1 MRKLPLATGFALIV
15 LATACSRAESREG
28 ASAAGD
34 GAARDAAKSGPVK
47 TEVAYFAGGCFWG
60 IQHYF
65 KKGPGV
71 LEAVSGYMQGDAP
84 NPTYEDVCSD
94 GTGHAETVKVVFDP
108 QRISYRRLLE
118 AFFVMHDPT
127 QAGGQGPDIGSQYRS
142 GIWTVGD
149 EQRREAEAYVKELEA
164 SGRYGGK
171 KIVTLVEPARTFWKA
186 EEYHQDYIEK
196 HGAFCRVRNPW

>member
-1 MRKLPLATGFALIV
+1 MRKIAIAAGFALIV
-15 LATACSRAESREG
+15 LVTACSRAESKEG
-28 ASAAGD
+28 ASAAAGR
-34 GAARDAAKSGPVK
+34 AAAGSVPDRPVK

-84 NPTYEDVCSD
+84 SPTYEDVCSD
-94 GTGHAETVKVVFDP
+94 RTGHAETVMVVFDP
-108 QRISYRRLLE
+108 GRISYRRLLE

-127 QAGGQGPDIGSQYRS
+127 QAGGQGPDVGSQYRS
-142 GIWTVGD
+142 GIWAVGD
-149 EQRREAEAYVKELEA
+149 AQRREAEAYVRELEA
-164 SGRYGGK
+164 SGRYGGR
-171 KIVTLVEPARTFWKA
+171 KIVTLIEPAKTFWRA